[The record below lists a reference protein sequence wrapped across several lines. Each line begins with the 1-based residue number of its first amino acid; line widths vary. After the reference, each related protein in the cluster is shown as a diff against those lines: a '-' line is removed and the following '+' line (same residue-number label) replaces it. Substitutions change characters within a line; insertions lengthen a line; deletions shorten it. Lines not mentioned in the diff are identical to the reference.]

1 MHTGAPARDG
11 LGPSRQ
17 PTRVAIAIAF
27 TESKRASRVVGLT
40 SLVWEPPNARLRHL
54 IGGNPMSRNGAC
66 TKPSEP
72 PSTPAFRLKPLAIA
86 VIAAHSPLA
95 AFAQEQTDE
104 EETGRTIEEVI
115 VTATKREA
123 NMQDVA
129 QSITAFTT
137 DDLERLRA
145 RDMKEYIDALP
156 SVALVNSVPGR
167 NSVVFR
173 GVSTGSSE
181 YRTDSMTAVYLD
193 EQPLTT
199 NSQQVDPWLVDIARV
214 EALPGPQA
222 RCSDPAPN
230 PARCG
235 SSPTSPTRA
244 GSVPRSMP
252 APIQPAAANQATT

>member
-1 MHTGAPARDG
+1 M
-11 LGPSRQ
+11 
-17 PTRVAIAIAF
+17 
-27 TESKRASRVVGLT
+27 
-40 SLVWEPPNARLRHL
+40 
-54 IGGNPMSRNGAC
+54 
-66 TKPSEP
+66 
-72 PSTPAFRLKPLAIA
+72 AIA
-86 VIAAHSPLA
+86 VIAVHSPLVA
-95 AFAQEQTDE
+95 VAQEQIE
-104 EETGRTIEEVI
+104 EDATGRTIEEVI

-214 EALPGPQA
+214 EALPGPQGTLF
-222 RCSDPAPN
+222 
-230 PARCG
+230 G
-235 SSPTSPTRA
+235 SSSQSGTLRVITNKPDPSGFGAQVDASAYSTRGGEPSYDLSGHVNIPVADRFAVRVAAFTSQEGGYVDNVLGRDLADTRDNA
-244 GSVPRSMP
+244 DVVEDDFNEYEVSGGRV
-252 APIQPAAANQATT
+252 AASWELGDRW